1 MEIVDSG
8 VLQPS
13 FMDFTIPSAFAR
25 QALYYVSQIGHFYCN
40 QDYAIARQSLPEDF
54 FFLFV
59 YVCSG
64 ALQLRVRG
72 KPYTAQRGQIALI
85 DCRTPHEYFSTGQ
98 TEFLWFHFSGCGS
111 AAYCDYLYSKYG
123 AVFDEGNDATLRQS
137 FDNILAYAQAVPS
150 NEHMISYQV
159 TRIFSRLAAPGTQ
172 NTALSSLEPAIQYI
186 REHYPESLPL
196 DVLAAQ
202 CSMSPSHFIR
212 MFQRSLGQTP
222 HEYLLAY
229 RLRQAKRLLAITN
242 ATIEE
247 IAARSGF
254 NSASHFARAFRASN
268 GISPTMFRTM
278 SLV

>member
-25 QALYYVSQIGHFYCN
+25 QALYYVSQVGHFYCN
-40 QDYAIARQSLPEDF
+40 QDYAISRQSLPEDF
-54 FFLFV
+54 FFLLA
-59 YVCSG
+59 YICSG
-64 ALQLRVRG
+64 TLQLRVKG
-72 KPYTAQRGQIALI
+72 KAYTALRGQIALI
-85 DCRTPHEYFSTGQ
+85 DCRTPHEYFCTGP
-98 TEFLWFHFSGCGS
+98 TEFLWFHFSGSGS
-111 AAYCDYLYSKYG
+111 APYCDYLYNKHG

-150 NEHMISYQV
+150 NEHMISYQI

-172 NTALSSLEPAIQYI
+172 NAALSSLEPAMQYI
-186 REHYPESLPL
+186 RTHYPEYLPL
-196 DVLAAQ
+196 GVLAAQ
-202 CSMSPSHFIR
+202 CSMSTSHFIR
-212 MFQRSLGQTP
+212 TFQRNLGQTP

-229 RLRQAKRLLAITN
+229 RLRQAKRLLATTN

-247 IAARSGF
+247 IAALSGF

-268 GISPTMFRTM
+268 GISPTMFRTI